1 MRYFWI
7 LILLTGISFI
17 YSAETPEENKEIEL
31 TKLEEKIK
39 TAKEIIRSQGNIK
52 ASDFLQLL
60 PSVSLS
66 KRTEY
71 QEPRKGEVYL
81 GASINISQIFSINDR
96 HTERE
101 VNKEKMLRRVDSI
114 YFEVKKLI
122 DRKYLLKTR
131 VWKFTKIKSSM
142 SNPVDIAAM
151 DEKIDESLIKI
162 QEIEIDIEKAY
173 SEIDYIVTDSG
184 R

>member
-1 MRYFWI
+1 MRYFLV
-7 LILLTGISFI
+7 LILFSGISSI
-17 YSAETPEENKEIEL
+17 YSAEAPEENKDTEL
-31 TKLEEKIK
+31 IKLEEKVK
-39 TAKEIIRSQGNIK
+39 TAKDIIRSADNLK
-52 ASDFLQLL
+52 VSDFLQLL

-71 QEPRKGEVYL
+71 QEPRKGEVYV

-101 VNKEKMLRRVDSI
+101 INKEKMLRKVDSI
-114 YFEVKKLI
+114 YFETKKLI

-131 VWKFTKIKSSM
+131 LWKFSKIKGSM
-142 SNPVDIAAM
+142 SSPVDIASM
-151 DEKIDESLIKI
+151 DEKIDECHIKI

-173 SEIDYIVTDSG
+173 LEIDYIMQDVN